1 MEPEALKI
9 CPYIPT
15 HKMPASR
22 LQYHLVL
29 CKKKNPNIAKK
40 MANCKYN
47 ACHVVPIKRLKEHEA
62 NCVCRTAIDDEPIN
76 LPLFISTSLELNE
89 KLSNGASQI
98 ADPIVWNVG
107 NMHHSSP
114 FILKTFTPKLLVC
127 ESDSRDL
134 KKEAMADNNPSNIK
148 GQKN

>member
-22 LQYHLVL
+22 LQYHLVS

-40 MANCKYN
+40 MASCKYN

-62 NCVCRTAIDDEPIN
+62 NCVYRTAVDDEPVN
-76 LPLFISTSLELNE
+76 LPKLISTNLELKE
-89 KLSNGASQI
+89 KLPCTASQI
-98 ADPIVWNVG
+98 PDPIVWDID
-107 NMHHSSP
+107 NMNHSSP
-114 FILKTFTPKLLVC
+114 FVLKTFTPRILVC

-134 KKEAMADNNPSNIK
+134 KKEAMTANHHKNIK
-148 GQKN
+148 

>member
-15 HKMPASR
+15 HRMPASR
-22 LQYHLVL
+22 LQYHLVS

-47 ACHVVPIKRLKEHEA
+47 ACHVVPIKKLKEHEA
-62 NCVCRTAIDDEPIN
+62 NCVYRTAIDD
-76 LPLFISTSLELNE
+76 
-89 KLSNGASQI
+89 
-98 ADPIVWNVG
+98 D

-114 FILKTFTPKLLVC
+114 FVLKTFTPKILVC
-127 ESDSRDL
+127 ESSGKDARVPRTHAQYGSGGAEKNWP
-134 KKEAMADNNPSNIK
+134 KKGAEE
-148 GQKN
+148 